1 MSALT
6 VFLQQLS
13 NGLVLGFLYGLIA
26 IGLSM
31 VYGLLRMINFAH
43 GDVLML
49 GVFVALPVSWLGAP
63 FWLVL
68 LAGIAAA
75 TVAGGIVQWTVYQP
89 LIKSRDVTLLVASL
103 GVSLLLQ
110 NVVLML
116 TSPQPKRPEPDAFLD
131 QPFQLGEV
139 YLRNIDLMI
148 VGLAIVSVLCTHL
161 FLQYTRPG
169 LALRALAQDI
179 DAARMMGIRV
189 PRMVAVCFLLG
200 SGLAGVAGV
209 FIGYKYGHLTPY
221 SGFLPGVKGFVAA
234 VIGGIGSFPG
244 AVVGG
249 IILGLLE
256 VFLVGYL
263 PDALA
268 QFRDAYVFFVL
279 ILVLLIRPSG
289 LFGKAEF
296 VKA

>member
-1 MSALT
+1 
-6 VFLQQLS
+6 
-13 NGLVLGFLYGLIA
+13 
-26 IGLSM
+26 
-31 VYGLLRMINFAH
+31 
-43 GDVLML
+43 
-49 GVFVALPVSWLGAP
+49 
-63 FWLVL
+63 
-68 LAGIAAA
+68 
-75 TVAGGIVQWTVYQP
+75 
-89 LIKSRDVTLLVASL
+89 
-103 GVSLLLQ
+103 
-110 NVVLML
+110 
-116 TSPQPKRPEPDAFLD
+116 
-131 QPFQLGEV
+131 
-139 YLRNIDLMI
+139 
-148 VGLAIVSVLCTHL
+148 
-161 FLQYTRPG
+161 
-169 LALRALAQDI
+169 
-179 DAARMMGIRV
+179 MGIRV

-268 QFRDAYVFFVL
+268 QFRDGYVFFVL

-289 LFGKAEF
+289 LFGKAEL

>member
-1 MSALT
+1 MSGFA
-6 VFLQQLS
+6 VFLQQLA

-43 GDVLML
+43 GDVLMV
-49 GVFVALPVSWLGAP
+49 GVFIALPVSWMGAP
-63 FWLVL
+63 FLVVL
-68 LAGIAAA
+68 LAGVAAA
-75 TVAGGIVQWTVYQP
+75 TVVGGLIQWTVYRP
-89 LIKSRDVTLLVASL
+89 LIRSRDVTLLVASL

-110 NVVLML
+110 NLVLML

-131 QPFQLGEV
+131 APFQIGGIF
-139 YLRNIDLMI
+139 LRNVDLMI
-148 VGLAIVSVLCTHL
+148 VALAVAFVIGTHY
-161 FLQYTRPG
+161 FLQHTRPG
-169 LALRALAQDI
+169 LAIRALSQDLN
-179 DAARMMGIRV
+179 AARMMGIRV
-189 PRMVAVCFLLG
+189 QRMVFVCFLVG
-200 SGLAGVAGV
+200 SALAGVAGV

-221 SGFLPGVKGFVAA
+221 SGFLPGVKAFVAA

-263 PDALA
+263 PDQLA
-268 QFRDAYVFFVL
+268 QFRDAYVFLVL

-289 LFGKAEF
+289 LFGRAEF

>member
-1 MSALT
+1 MSELT
-6 VFLQQLS
+6 VFLQQLA

-49 GVFVALPVSWLGAP
+49 GVFIALPVSWAGAP
-63 FWLVL
+63 FPLVL

-75 TVAGGIVQWTVYQP
+75 TAAGWIVQRTVYRP
-89 LIKSRDVTLLVASL
+89 LLKSRDVTLLVASL

-116 TSPQPKRPEPDAFLD
+116 TSPQPKRPAPEPFLD

-139 YLRNIDLMI
+139 YLRNVDLMI
-148 VGLAIVSVLCTHL
+148 VALAVVFVLCTHL
-161 FLQYTRPG
+161 FLQHTRPG

-189 PRMVAVCFLLG
+189 PRMVAICFLIG
-200 SGLAGVAGV
+200 SALAGVAGV
-209 FIGYKYGHLTPY
+209 LIGYKYGHLNPY

-244 AVVGG
+244 AVIGG
-249 IILGLLE
+249 LILGLLE

-268 QFRDAYVFFVL
+268 QFRDAYVFLVL
-279 ILVLLIRPSG
+279 ILVLLVRPSG
-289 LFGKAEF
+289 LFGKPEL

>member
-1 MSALT
+1 MSELT
-6 VFLQQLS
+6 VFLQQLA

-49 GVFVALPVSWLGAP
+49 GVFIALPVSWAGAP
-63 FWLVL
+63 FPLVL

-75 TVAGGIVQWTVYQP
+75 TMAGWIVQRAVFRP
-89 LIKSRDVTLLVASL
+89 LLKSRDVTLLVASL

-116 TSPQPKRPEPDAFLD
+116 TSPQPKRPAPEPFLD

-139 YLRNIDLMI
+139 YLRNVDLMI
-148 VGLAIVSVLCTHL
+148 VALAVVSVLCTHL

-169 LALRALAQDI
+169 LALRALAQDL

-189 PRMVAVCFLLG
+189 PRMVAVCFLIG
-200 SGLAGVAGV
+200 SALAGVAGI

-244 AVVGG
+244 AVIGG

-263 PDALA
+263 PDTLA

-279 ILVLLIRPSG
+279 ILVLLVRPSG
-289 LFGKAEF
+289 LFGKPEL

>member
-1 MSALT
+1 MSSLT

-63 FWLVL
+63 FPIVL

-89 LIKSRDVTLLVASL
+89 LIRSKDVTLLVASL

-131 QPFQLGEV
+131 QPFQLGGV

-148 VGLAIVSVLCTHL
+148 VGLAIISVLCVHF

-169 LALRALAQDI
+169 LALRALAQDLS
-179 DAARMMGIRV
+179 AARMMGIRV

-268 QFRDAYVFFVL
+268 QFRDGYVFFVL

-289 LFGKAEF
+289 LFGKAEL

>member
-1 MSALT
+1 M
-6 VFLQQLS
+6 
-13 NGLVLGFLYGLIA
+13 LGFLYRLIA
-26 IGLSM
+26 IGHSM
-31 VYGLLRMINFAH
+31 VYGLLRMITFAH
-43 GDVLML
+43 GEVLML
-49 GVFVALPVSWLGAP
+49 GVFIALPVSWIGAP

-68 LAGIAAA
+68 LTGIAAA
-75 TVAGGIVQWTVYQP
+75 TAVGWAVQWTVYRP
-89 LIKSRDVTLLVASL
+89 LLKSRDVTLLVASL

-110 NVVLML
+110 NLVLML
-116 TSPQPKRPEPDAFLD
+116 TSPQPKRPAPEPFLD

-139 YLRNIDLMI
+139 YLRNVDLMI
-148 VGLAIVSVLCTHL
+148 VALALASVLCTHL
-161 FLQYTRPG
+161 FLQHTRPG

-189 PRMVAVCFLLG
+189 PRMVALCFIIG
-200 SGLAGVAGV
+200 SALAGIAGV
-209 FIGYKYGHLTPY
+209 FIGYKYGHLNPY

-268 QFRDAYVFFVL
+268 QFRDAYVFLVL

-289 LFGKAEF
+289 LFGRPDL